1 MTSTAAS
8 GRALEDLERELRR
21 TPPVSTGFVEYRFS
35 HLLKKPLQTTGTLEY
50 RADGVLARKVDS
62 PYRELTVV
70 TGDTVRIERAD
81 KPART
86 LSLQRAPQMRVMLDS
101 FRALLEGRLA
111 PLAQDFELVL
121 TGEAARWT
129 LTLKPRDARLARQLA
144 SIEVFGNGDRP
155 SCLQA
160 LEPDGDGAIT
170 LLGENLLA
178 DQPAAGG
185 KQPTRAELEHTC
197 RAGSGHAPDARR

>member
-1 MTSTAAS
+1 
-8 GRALEDLERELRR
+8 
-21 TPPVSTGFVEYRFS
+21 
-35 HLLKKPLQTTGTLEY
+35 
-50 RADGVLARKVDS
+50 
-62 PYRELTVV
+62 
-70 TGDTVRIERAD
+70 
-81 KPART
+81 
-86 LSLQRAPQMRVMLDS
+86 MLDS

-178 DQPAAGG
+178 DQPAARG